1 MRKLIVSPAPHVH
14 GNESTRKIML
24 DVIIALAPSMLVAVY
39 FFGLSA
45 IRLLLVSVLVCVAL
59 EYVVQKYLLRRQP
72 TVSDLSAVV
81 TGVLLALNLPPTAP
95 WWIAVI
101 GSVAAIGIAKMTF
114 GGLGHNIFNPALV
127 GRVFLLVSFP
137 VIMTDWTVPQSIF
150 RPGVDAVS
158 GATPL
163 ALVKEGLAQG
173 LTVDRIM
180 AANPDLTYGQMLF
193 ARAGGSAGEASA
205 LALIIGFVYLLARRV
220 IRPHIPVAIILT
232 VAVVSGIFWL
242 ADPSQYTD
250 PLFNIL
256 TGGLLLGSIFMATD
270 YVTSPMSAKGMIIY
284 GIGIGLLTVLI
295 RYFGSYPEG
304 VSFAILIMN
313 SLVPLL
319 NKYIKPARFGKE
331 AKHE

>member
-14 GNESTRKIML
+14 GSESTRKIML

-45 IRLLLVSVLVCVAL
+45 IQLLLVSVLVCVGL
-59 EYVVQKYLLRRQP
+59 EYLIQKYLFRRQP

-81 TGVLLALNLPPTAP
+81 TGVLLALNLPP
-95 WWIAVI
+95 V
-101 GSVAAIGIAKMTF
+101 AIGITKMTF

-137 VIMTDWTVPQSIF
+137 VIMTDWTVPESIF

-163 ALVKEGLAQG
+163 AMVKEGLAQG
-173 LTVDRIM
+173 QTVEQIL
-180 AANPDLTYGQMLF
+180 AANPDLSYGQMLF

-205 LALIIGFVYLLARRV
+205 LALIIGFIYLLVRKV
-220 IRPHIPVAIILT
+220 IRPHIPVTIILT
-232 VAVVSGIFWL
+232 VAVMSGIFWL
-242 ADPSQYTD
+242 INPEQYTD

-270 YVTSPMSAKGMIIY
+270 YVTSPMAPKGMVIY
-284 GIGIGLLTVLI
+284 GIGIGVLTVLI
-295 RYFGSYPEG
+295 R
-304 VSFAILIMN
+304 ILIMN
-313 SLVPLL
+313 SIVPLL

-331 AKHE
+331 VKHA